1 MLIEEESEQD
11 DNGFILLAEWRERYI
26 YFLNLGFFLMSINDN
41 ILNIHRIFIGEHKL
55 RCSGVW

>member
-11 DNGFILLAEWRERYI
+11 DNGFFLFTKCRERYI
-26 YFLNLGFFLMSINDN
+26 YFLNLGFLLMTINDN
-41 ILNIHRIFIGEHKL
+41 ILNIHRIFIREHKL